1 VHTSKSFLSLCIDK
15 GHPIGIMPDLM
26 TNTEIEKFKTDRYH
40 YFSLCVYVSRARG
53 TESEAIACR
62 HLRDVMVALN
72 YPYETKFWDDQRTL
86 MYADNIVVMG

>member
-1 VHTSKSFLSLCIDK
+1 MHTFKTFLSLCVDK
-15 GHPIGIMPDLM
+15 GHPLGIILDLM

-86 MYADNIVVMG
+86 MYADNIVMMG

>member
-1 VHTSKSFLSLCIDK
+1 MWSKSFLSLCIDK
-15 GHPIGIMPDLM
+15 GHPLGIIPDLM

-72 YPYETKFWDDQRTL
+72 YPYETKFWDDQQTL
-86 MYADNIVVMG
+86 MYADNIVMMG